1 MASDKT
7 VLYYGRGRSGPSSLV
22 SDFATA
28 KELEV
33 VSIEQ
38 SAEVCALLNRT
49 IPACLILETSDQ
61 NAEMVDLVRIL
72 KEDFFTG
79 IIPLVVL
86 VGGDASATRSADL
99 LQAGADEVVQDSLP
113 ERERKLRLEQ
123 VLKGADRDVSVHP
136 TTRLPGTNHIA
147 LNVEKRLG
155 VGEKFAVCYADL
167 DHFKEFNDRY
177 GY

>member
-72 KEDFFTG
+72 KEDF
-79 IIPLVVL
+79 
-86 VGGDASATRSADL
+86 
-99 LQAGADEVVQDSLP
+99 
-113 ERERKLRLEQ
+113 
-123 VLKGADRDVSVHP
+123 SVHP

-147 LNVEKRLG
+147 LDVEKRLG